1 MAGSQ
6 NAIAIWEST
15 YLTIMYAL
23 LPLIYSQSRNRDL
36 EVNALHMFEG
46 ILAGL
51 TVVDHSAPSW
61 AKGAIEAGLV

>member
-1 MAGSQ
+1 MD
-6 NAIAIWEST
+6 
-15 YLTIMYAL
+15 AL